1 MSKAIL
7 VINMP
12 DECRKCPCFQS
23 NDFGVF
29 CGVTD
34 KEIKYDYDK
43 FIYTKPIWCPLKDA
57 PKEKDW
63 SEVPYYVTDCYSYM
77 QGWNHCLDKIL
88 SKY

>member
-1 MSKAIL
+1 MGKVIL
-7 VINMP
+7 VTDMP
-12 DECRKCPCFQS
+12 NECRDCPCFDS
-23 NDFGVF
+23 NDFGTY

-43 FIYTKPIWCPLKDA
+43 FEYTIPLWCPLKEV

-63 SEVPYYVTDCYSYM
+63 SEVPYEADCTSYIR
-77 QGWNHCLDKIL
+77 GWSDCLDKIT